1 MYKTRLRMNSIQKKQ
16 QVLNITHD
24 IYQVSLP
31 MTPPLNH
38 GL

>member
-24 IYQVSLP
+24 IWGGDGGYTV
-31 MTPPLNH
+31 
-38 GL
+38 